1 MGCTASHTVQ
11 RTATRIL
18 FLILIASGAVGCQV
32 TPPATV
38 KKIETHHEITD
49 LSGLK
54 PSQIVEELRVSWSVP
69 SGQWTPLPV
78 KKTPLYV
85 HQQWKSPTA
94 STGIGVAH
102 IQMPLA
108 LPASF
113 VIWFAKNEYIR
124 RTSDPNAGRLINE
137 WTDELGR
144 QWFEAEDAKYHV
156 KGYAIAKGSEA
167 WIVYSGYR
175 VTQTPKPNE
184 IAVAERSLGS
194 VTPMN

>member
-1 MGCTASHTVQ
+1 MASV
-11 RTATRIL
+11 
-18 FLILIASGAVGCQV
+18 AVGCQT
-32 TPPATV
+32 TPPVSV
-38 KKIETHHEITD
+38 KKLELHRETID
-49 LSGLK
+49 VSGLK

-69 SGQWTPLPV
+69 SGQWTALPV

-102 IQMPLA
+102 IKMPLA

-124 RTSDPNAGRLINE
+124 RTSDPNAGRLISE
-137 WTDELGR
+137 WTDSLGR
-144 QWFEAEDAKYHV
+144 QWFEAEDSKYHV
-156 KGYAIAKGSEA
+156 KGYAIARGSEA

-175 VTQTPKPNE
+175 VTQTQKPGE
-184 IAVAERSLGS
+184 IAVAERSLDS
-194 VTPMN
+194 VVPMN